1 MKDRAQGTAPVSSR
15 LVHYQQVSPLQY
27 VTGENY
33 KEALVQMQS
42 YSVWVTMIQRS
53 SFHEQCCL
61 GHQ

>member
-15 LVHYQQVSPLQY
+15 LVTINKYSPLQY